1 LRCSWLL
8 LLQEQVVVDRWRDH
22 CSLDEAIAVPE
33 TTTLKDFQRAGAAD
47 YINAETHPEA
57 EMATAFRSIW
67 RTVASDLAVCKGIR
81 TNFQNCP
88 ADDSGADGTE

>member
-1 LRCSWLL
+1 MAH
-8 LLQEQVVVDRWRDH
+8 D

-33 TTTLKDFQRAGAAD
+33 TTTLKDSQRARTAD

-67 RTVASDLAVCKGIR
+67 RAVG
-81 TNFQNCP
+81 
-88 ADDSGADGTE
+88 